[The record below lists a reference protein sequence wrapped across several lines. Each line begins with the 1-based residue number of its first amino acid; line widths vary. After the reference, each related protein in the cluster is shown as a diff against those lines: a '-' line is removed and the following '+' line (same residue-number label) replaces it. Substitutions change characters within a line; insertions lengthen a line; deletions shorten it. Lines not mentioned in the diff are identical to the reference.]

1 MMKDCCHCCYD
12 HKNRLQCHCHY
23 KEDRILYKLIEDLEK
38 EQEEDGCLC
47 HIEAGSCI
55 HEGIAIAIALID
67 SRIAFSKEWNHLADE
82 PKA

>member
-1 MMKDCCHCCYD
+1 MMKDVICHCCYE
-12 HKNRLQCHCHY
+12 HKYARQCHCHHI
-23 KEDRILYKLIEDLEK
+23 EDRILYKLISDLEK
-38 EQEEDGCLC
+38 EAEGECLC

-67 SRIAFSKEWNHLADE
+67 SRIAFSKEWNHIANE

>member
-1 MMKDCCHCCYD
+1 MMKNCCYCCYE
-12 HKNRLQCHCHY
+12 HKSGFQCHCHH
-23 KEDRILYKLIEDLEK
+23 KEDMILYKLISDLEK
-38 EQEEDGCLC
+38 EQDECLC

-67 SRIAFSKEWNHLADE
+67 SRIAFSKEWNYLADE